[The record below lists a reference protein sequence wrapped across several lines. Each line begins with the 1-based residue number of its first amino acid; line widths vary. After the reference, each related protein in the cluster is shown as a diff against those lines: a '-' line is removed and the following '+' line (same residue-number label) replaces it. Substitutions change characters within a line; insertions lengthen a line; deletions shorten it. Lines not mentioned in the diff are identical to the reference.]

1 MGDAVADTVDASRR
15 PVLVL
20 RLLVVEGLVNLSVL
34 AMKLTVGLTTG
45 SVAVLADALHSLTDV
60 ANNVIA
66 WIVMRTASRPA
77 DRRHPYGH
85 QKFEMLAVF
94 VLAVLLAAV
103 GLEIAG
109 RAISKTTTPPA
120 ESGWGLTV
128 MLVVLAINIALTV
141 WQRHWATKLDSK
153 ILMADASHTFADVL
167 TTVVVILGW
176 QLSARGYPWLDSVCA
191 LGVAAM
197 IFYLAFRLFRDAIPV
212 LVDEIAIEPEVLTA
226 SICQVPGVIDVRRV
240 RSRWVGT
247 ERAADVIVTVEASM
261 TTRQSHDIANAVESM
276 LAEDFGVRDTT
287 VHVEPHTD

>member
-1 MGDAVADTVDASRR
+1 MADTVDASRR

-66 WIVMRTASRPA
+66 WIVMRTASLPA
-77 DRRHPYGH
+77 DRRHPDGH

-109 RAISKTTTPPA
+109 RAISRTTTPPA

-167 TTVVVILGW
+167 TTVVVVLGW

-287 VHVEPHTD
+287 VHVEPHMD

>member
-1 MGDAVADTVDASRR
+1 MADTVDASRR

-66 WIVMRTASRPA
+66 WIVMRTASLPA

-109 RAISKTTTPPA
+109 RAISRTTTPPA

-167 TTVVVILGW
+167 TTVVVVLGW

-276 LAEDFGVRDTT
+276 LAEDFGVCDTT
-287 VHVEPHTD
+287 VHVEPHTA

>member
-1 MGDAVADTVDASRR
+1 MTDTVDASRR

>member
-1 MGDAVADTVDASRR
+1 MADTVDASRR

-287 VHVEPHTD
+287 VHVEPHMD

>member
-1 MGDAVADTVDASRR
+1 MADTVDASRR

-20 RLLVVEGLVNLSVL
+20 RLLVVEGLVNLGVL

-66 WIVMRTASRPA
+66 WIVMRTASLPA

-94 VLAVLLAAV
+94 VLAVRLAAV

-109 RAISKTTTPPA
+109 RAISRTATPPA

-128 MLVVLAINIALTV
+128 MLVVLAINIALTA
-141 WQRHWATKLDSK
+141 WQRHWAAKLDSK

-167 TTVVVILGW
+167 TTVVVVLGW

-287 VHVEPHTD
+287 VHVEPHMD

>member
-1 MGDAVADTVDASRR
+1 MADSVDASRR
-15 PVLVL
+15 PILVL
-20 RLLVVEGLVNLSVL
+20 RLLVVEGLVNLCVL

-45 SVAVLADALHSLTDV
+45 STAVLADALHSLTDV

-66 WIVMRTASRPA
+66 WIVMRTASQPA
-77 DRRHPYGH
+77 DRKHPYGH
-85 QKFEMLAVF
+85 QKYEMLAVF
-94 VLAVLLAAV
+94 VLALLLAVV

-109 RAISKTTTPPA
+109 RAISRTTTPPA
-120 ESGWGLTV
+120 ASGWGLTV
-128 MLVVLAINIALTV
+128 MLVVLAINVALTA

-197 IFYLAFRLFRDAIPV
+197 IFYLAIRLFRDAIPV

-226 SICQVPGVIDVRRV
+226 SIRKVAGVIDVRRV

-261 TTRQSHDIANAVESM
+261 TIRESHDIANAVESM
-276 LAEDFGVRDTT
+276 LAEEFGVRDTT
-287 VHVEPHTD
+287 VHVEPHTG

>member
-1 MGDAVADTVDASRR
+1 MADTVDASRR

-66 WIVMRTASRPA
+66 WIVMRTASLPA

-128 MLVVLAINIALTV
+128 MLVVLAINIALT
-141 WQRHWATKLDSK
+141 A
-153 ILMADASHTFADVL
+153 
-167 TTVVVILGW
+167 
-176 QLSARGYPWLDSVCA
+176 
-191 LGVAAM
+191 
-197 IFYLAFRLFRDAIPV
+197 
-212 LVDEIAIEPEVLTA
+212 
-226 SICQVPGVIDVRRV
+226 
-240 RSRWVGT
+240 
-247 ERAADVIVTVEASM
+247 
-261 TTRQSHDIANAVESM
+261 
-276 LAEDFGVRDTT
+276 
-287 VHVEPHTD
+287 